1 VSAKIE
7 SPSRPFPPE
16 MQEVVLL
23 ETLKEL
29 LTATIRSLSRGEPAE
44 LADLGRSISAT
55 ADEVTATELTLCRSP
70 LTAAAQQQRQ
80 KLLAELRQQR
90 SFCRAMLRR
99 WRRSIVLRQQLLDLA
114 TGTATYS
121 EALDPRGSCH
131 E

>member
-1 VSAKIE
+1 MSAMIE
-7 SPSRPFPPE
+7 SPSLFPPE
-16 MQEVVLL
+16 AQEVVLL

-29 LTATIRSLSRGEPAE
+29 LTATIRSLSRGESAE
-44 LADLGRSISAT
+44 LAELGRSISTT
-55 ADEVTATELTLCRSP
+55 ADEVTATELTLCRLP

-121 EALDPRGSCH
+121 EALDPRWSCH